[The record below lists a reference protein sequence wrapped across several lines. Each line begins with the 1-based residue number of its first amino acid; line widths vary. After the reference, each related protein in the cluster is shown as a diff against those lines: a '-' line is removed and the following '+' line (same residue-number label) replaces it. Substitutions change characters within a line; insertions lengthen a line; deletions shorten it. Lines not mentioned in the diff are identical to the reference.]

1 MHLIFHVNS
10 EFSPKVILNF
20 QHGTHTQ
27 LPTHATT
34 TYKNDRTHTQAKLTH
49 KLKLNGNTTT
59 TYKNDRTHT
68 QAKLTHKLKLNGNTT
83 NMLNETKILHK
94 YENKNKTKQKLDHHP
109 LPPPLNKISSVPT
122 GNKQTVEVKGTPL
135 VITAV
140 VVVVAGERLGAVRSG
155 PARTAAAE

>member
-10 EFSPKVILNF
+10 EISPKVILDF

-27 LPTHATT
+27 LPTHA
-34 TYKNDRTHTQAKLTH
+34 
-49 KLKLNGNTTT
+49 TT

-94 YENKNKTKQKLDHHP
+94 YENQNITKQKLDHHP
-109 LPPPLNKISSVPT
+109 LPT

-140 VVVVAGERLGAVRSG
+140 VVVEAGGRRGVVRSG
-155 PARTAAAE
+155 PARTAVAEE

>member
-10 EFSPKVILNF
+10 EFSPKVILDF

-27 LPTHATT
+27 LLTHA
-34 TYKNDRTHTQAKLTH
+34 
-49 KLKLNGNTTT
+49 TT

-94 YENKNKTKQKLDHHP
+94 YENQNKTKQKLNHHP
-109 LPPPLNKISSVPT
+109 LPPPPPPPNKISSVPT
-122 GNKQTVEVKGTPL
+122 GNKQTGEVKGTPL

-140 VVVVAGERLGAVRSG
+140 VVVVVGGRLGAMRSG
-155 PARTAAAE
+155 PARTAAAEE